1 MGLEGT
7 ESVRAGSKLGAGTA
21 GFRSALRPCCGSW
34 LRCGLEDLAVACLC
48 GVASVVS
55 VSARLKWG
63 TRPGDHTRRD
73 ATQSRRADW
82 TAGVRRPRGGLRSQT
97 AVAAE
102 EWYAVGV
109 GLLLELDRTGRVG
122 RFFINFFFATTS
134 IGYSTHE
141 NGRGCCL
148 LPCGKSFWDPVGES
162 DDSLALSWGGRAG
175 IAARVCGAVATKA
188 PGSLAPRPRA
198 HLFQILSCVQTHGHS
213 ASLPACSL
221 DRRLAPPA
229 PVGLHPA
236 RRSLCLRILVLAS
249 ATSRSS
255 SCSGTWVDGRRS
267 TYVRAC
273 RVVERTERLNTRWTD
288 MPARRAFTPQG
299 KHGSAVGVI
308 PGARQTWLGRCDQG
322 DQRSAVSE
330 ASASLPETAVEGW
343 GKAWP
348 SASRP

>member
-1 MGLEGT
+1 LGGFLLTFFLPLPVSGTLHMRTGEAAACCRVEKASGIRWGKVMTHWRCRGEGGRGSRPVCVARLPPRHLAAWRHAHAPT
-7 ESVRAGSKLGAGTA
+7 FSRFFRASRRTGTVRACLPARSIDGSLYRHRSVSTPLGA
-21 GFRSALRPCCGSW
+21 
-34 LRCGLEDLAVACLC
+34 RC
-48 GVASVVS
+48 
-55 VSARLKWG
+55 
-63 TRPGDHTRRD
+63 
-73 ATQSRRADW
+73 
-82 TAGVRRPRGGLRSQT
+82 
-97 AVAAE
+97 
-102 EWYAVGV
+102 
-109 GLLLELDRTGRVG
+109 
-122 RFFINFFFATTS
+122 
-134 IGYSTHE
+134 
-141 NGRGCCL
+141 
-148 LPCGKSFWDPVGES
+148 
-162 DDSLALSWGGRAG
+162 
-175 IAARVCGAVATKA
+175 VCG
-188 PGSLAPRPRA
+188 
-198 HLFQILSCVQTHGHS
+198 
-213 ASLPACSL
+213 
-221 DRRLAPPA
+221 
-229 PVGLHPA
+229 
-236 RRSLCLRILVLAS
+236 RILVLAS